1 MHNTLTDHCKNKPTR
16 NYILKMYKDTKLTNR
31 EFADSILN
39 SVIKDESALL
49 ELCLLCLHCF
59 YVPGTIV
66 FYFFKGSELFL
77 TSGGGGE
84 PVF

>member
-39 SVIKDESALL
+39 SVIKDERVLL
-49 ELCLLCLHCF
+49 ELCLLCLH
-59 YVPGTIV
+59 
-66 FYFFKGSELFL
+66 
-77 TSGGGGE
+77 
-84 PVF
+84 